1 MALTKAPKKA
11 DADAA
16 EQYISNAPDAGAKA
30 SRPVGRPAT
39 DLEVS
44 QNKKPITI
52 TFDPALLAQLDAA
65 AKRIG
70 ISRSSALAVAVSKWL
85 GIE

>member
-1 MALTKAPKKA
+1 MGLTKAPKKPPT
-11 DADAA
+11 DATA
-16 EQYISNAPDAGAKA
+16 QFINRAPDAPTR
-30 SRPVGRPAT
+30 SEQQSPA
-39 DLEVS
+39 EVS

-52 TFDPALLAQLDAA
+52 TFDPVLLAQLDAA